1 MDAAEHERLAE
12 LEDSYWWH
20 VGRRHLIRSLLRWH
34 LPPAD
39 SREIIDVGCGAGGNL
54 PVLAEFGRCRGVE
67 PAGPGLIGCRE
78 RGLDETRVLEGDANT
93 LPLES
98 ESVDLVSLL
107 DVLEHLDDDSGALT
121 EAHRVLRPGGSLLVT
136 VPAYRFLWSLHDE
149 ALGHRRRYMASE
161 IHRLFNSTGFTMVRR
176 TYAITLPLPGIA
188 AFRVAQGLI
197 PALYERGS
205 SYVRLPKLVNAFMVG
220 LLRAETAALARIDL
234 PVGTSILAFAQKRQD
249 RGKL

>member
-1 MDAAEHERLAE
+1 VDADEHERLAE

-34 LPPAD
+34 LPPNS
-39 SREIIDVGCGAGGNL
+39 SREIVDVGCGAGGNL
-54 PVLAEFGRCRGVE
+54 GILGEFGHCVGVE
-67 PAGPGLIGCRE
+67 PNGPGLVGCRS
-78 RGLDETRVLEGDANT
+78 RGLDETQVFEGTADA

-98 ESVDLVSLL
+98 TSVDLVALL
-107 DVLEHLDDDSGALT
+107 DVLEHLDDDSVALR
-121 EAHRVLRPGGSLLVT
+121 EAYRVLRPGGFLLVT

-161 IHRLFNSTGFTMVRR
+161 VHRLCNENGFAMVRR

-188 AFRVAQGLI
+188 GFRVAQGLI
-197 PALYERGS
+197 PSLYTRGS

-220 LLRAETAALARIDL
+220 LLRAETAVLAKFDL
-234 PVGTSILAFAQKRQD
+234 PIGTSILAVARKI
-249 RGKL
+249 

>member
-34 LPPAD
+34 LPQVAE
-39 SREIIDVGCGAGGNL
+39 REIVDVGCGAGGNL
-54 PVLAEFGRCRGVE
+54 DILGEFGRCRGVE

-78 RGLDETRVLEGDANT
+78 RGLDEERVLEGFADA

-98 ESVDLVSLL
+98 ESVDLITLL
-107 DVLEHLDDDSGALT
+107 DVIEHLDDDGAALR
-121 EAHRVLRPGGSLLVT
+121 EAWRVLRPGGHLLIT
-136 VPAYRFLWSLHDE
+136 VPAYRFLWSVHDE

-161 IHRLFNSTGFTMVRR
+161 IHRLFNSSGFVMVRR

-188 AFRVAQGLI
+188 GFRVAQGLI
-197 PALYERGS
+197 PSLYKRGS
-205 SYVRLPKLVNAFMVG
+205 SYIKLPKILNSLMVG
-220 LLRAETAALARIDL
+220 VLRAETAALAKFDL
-234 PVGTSILAFAQKRQD
+234 PIGTSILALGRKI
-249 RGKL
+249 